1 MRRLLLVF
9 GLFLAS
15 CQFSPQTSK
24 GAATI
29 IGRGVVNTPSNKS
42 LRFDMIKFALG
53 EFCRQLLNEGTPLR
67 LADGQPVMGRYFGES
82 CQAKS
87 IDNLEKKSIIVQFG
101 GRGYAWTAATGR
113 LGFRAQGLLELAP
126 DFRVYEDAMYLYFR
140 PIQVDTSDFELLMSE
155 QIIGRAAAQIAGL
168 DEEELGRAIVS
179 AQLSRGFT
187 AIRYD
192 ADGHTDFALG
202 LVNLGAV
209 PFRHF
214 RVMSSPHT
222 TVANGRTELFVGQN
236 DFLGK
241 IVVKKQQS
249 IRVTLQVEGTPE
261 IDFALLEASSALPV
275 LDRYLT
281 KAGNAPLPVVPT
293 FTAVATDQHLTRAE
307 VRVPEGEYF
316 LVLDHSRSW
325 GQAEP
330 SPAALPARIDYLVQ
344 IGSTERP

>member
-1 MRRLLLVF
+1 MRQLLIVL
-9 GLFLAS
+9 GLGLAS
-15 CQFSPQTSK
+15 CQLGPQTSK
-24 GAATI
+24 NAATI
-29 IGRGVVNTPSNKS
+29 VGRGVVNTPSNKS
-42 LRFDMIKFALG
+42 LRFDMIKFGLG
-53 EFCRQLLNEGTPLR
+53 EFCRQLLQEGTPLR
-67 LADGQPVMGRYFGES
+67 LADGQPVMGRYFGET

-113 LGFRAQGLLELAP
+113 LGFRARGLLELAP
-126 DFRVYEDAMYLYFR
+126 DFRVYEDAMYVYFR
-140 PIQVDTSDFELLMSE
+140 PIQVDTSDFELLMTE
-155 QIIGRAAAQIAGL
+155 QVIARAAAQIAGL
-168 DEEELGRAIVS
+168 NEEELGRAIIS

-214 RVMSSPHT
+214 RVLSSPRS

-236 DFLGK
+236 DFLGR
-241 IVVKKQQS
+241 ISIKKSQA
-249 IRVTLQVEGTPE
+249 IRITLQVAGTPQV
-261 IDFALLEASSALPV
+261 DFALLEASSARPV

-281 KAGNAPLPVVPT
+281 KPGNAPLPVVPT
-293 FTAVATDQHLTRAE
+293 FAAVATNEQLTRAE

-316 LVLDHSRSW
+316 LVLDHSRAW
-325 GQAEP
+325 GDAD
-330 SPAALPARIDYLVQ
+330 PAPTALPARIDYLVQ